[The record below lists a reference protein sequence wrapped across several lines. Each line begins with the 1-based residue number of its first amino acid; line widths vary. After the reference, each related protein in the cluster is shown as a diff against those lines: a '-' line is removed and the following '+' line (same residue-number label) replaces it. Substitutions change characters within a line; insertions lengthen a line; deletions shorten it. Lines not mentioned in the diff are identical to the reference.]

1 MVKLTP
7 PLGWNSWNTFGANI
21 SEELIKQ
28 TADCMVESGL
38 LAAGY
43 EYLVID
49 DCWSLR
55 ERDANDRLVADP
67 AKFPNGMKAVADYVH
82 RLCAFEGTEVRDVFL
97 CGKFNLCGV
106 SGQF

>member
-38 LAAGY
+38 LAAGH
-43 EYLVID
+43 
-49 DCWSLR
+49 
-55 ERDANDRLVADP
+55 ADH
-67 AKFPNGMKAVADYVH
+67 AAVLIVLK
-82 RLCAFEGTEVRDVFL
+82 RTRR
-97 CGKFNLCGV
+97 K
-106 SGQF
+106 